1 MFFRR
6 SGAKTPPPEFSR
18 GGVLATHKATV
29 TVETGAEQ
37 RTILHD
43 VTVTLS
49 TPSTAVLGL
58 NGSGKSTF
66 LRLFNGLSE
75 LSSGDVTV
83 HGVDVYTNIRA
94 VRQHVGLLFSD
105 PQAQLIMP
113 TAAEDVELSLQ
124 HIKDKDARRTAALDA
139 LRARGV
145 DHRATDSVYSL
156 SGGEKQLAA
165 LTSVLAVEPRVLLLD
180 EPTTLLDLR
189 NRLRLSALLKNLP
202 QQLVISTHDLELAA
216 QCDEALVIHEGR
228 LLAQGP
234 ARQVIEAY
242 RSWCADRFPD
252 DILPG
257 GVRASTT
264 EEQGKRET
272 HQ

>member
-6 SGAKTPPPEFSR
+6 SEAKTPSVEFSMD
-18 GGVLATHKATV
+18 GVLATRNATV
-29 TVETGAEQ
+29 TVETGTEQ

-43 VTVTLS
+43 ITVSLS
-49 TPSTAVLGL
+49 SPTTAVLGL

-66 LRLFNGLSE
+66 LRLFDGLSE
-75 LSSGDVTV
+75 LSSGGVTV

-124 HIKDKDARRTAALDA
+124 HIKDRDARRAAALDA
-139 LRARGV
+139 LRARGLE
-145 DHRATDSVYSL
+145 HRATDSVFSL

-189 NRLRLSALLKNLP
+189 NRLRLSALLKDLP

-216 QCDEALVIHEGR
+216 RCEEALVIHEGR
-228 LLAQGP
+228 LLVQGP
-234 ARQVIEAY
+234 AGQVIDAY
-242 RSWCADRFPD
+242 KGWCAGGFPEPWQPSVLEVSD
-252 DILPG
+252 TDG
-257 GVRASTT
+257 QVD
-264 EEQGKRET
+264 E
-272 HQ
+272 